1 MILYFRGHFQSRALR
16 SSSGGPGLRP
26 DSRRLLPTYSMEHR
40 DLIVRDL
47 DPFATEWPT
56 PGDGEWP
63 NIRTR
68 FPHGT
73 RVARE
78 PVLRDGERVYWI
90 LVGEER
96 AEDWNYWLKCV
107 NATQDMDLEIRACV
121 PHWGRSRRRSQP
133 IRHMP
138 HEG

>member
-1 MILYFRGHFQSRALR
+1 MADTRNDIIFPWPFSITSMR
-16 SSSGGPGLRP
+16 SSNGGPGLRP

-40 DLIVRDL
+40 DLIL
-47 DPFATEWPT
+47 DPFTTELPT
-56 PGDGEWP
+56 PAREWP

-73 RVARE
+73 RVVRD
-78 PVLRDGERVYWI
+78 VVRDGERVYWI

-107 NATQDMDLEIRACV
+107 NATQDMNLEIRACV
-121 PHWGRSRRRSQP
+121 PHWGLSHARSAP

-138 HEG
+138 G